1 MMTAT
6 PLSFLRTGDRG
17 TVVRL
22 MGGKGFQENLRR
34 RGIREGKNIEVIT
47 THPIQGPL
55 VLRIDNRETTI
66 GKGMAQKIM
75 VQVRNI

>member
-1 MMTAT
+1 MTST
-6 PLSFLRTGDRG
+6 PLSLLRPGGQG
-17 TVVRL
+17 TVVRIA
-22 MGGKGFQENLRR
+22 GGKGFQENLRR
-34 RGIREGKNIEVIT
+34 RGIREGKIIEVIT

>member
-1 MMTAT
+1 MTAT
-6 PLSFLRTGDRG
+6 PLSLLRSGGRG
-17 TVVRL
+17 TVVRIA
-22 MGGKGFQENLRR
+22 GGEGFQENLRR
-34 RGIREGKNIEVIT
+34 RGIREGKLIEVIT